1 MYLTRRDLIGTVVAA
16 LVVVVY
22 VANVQ
27 EWWYLSSNSWAAVTM
42 LVFGVVGCPLGAR
55 LVGEK
60 LSSAPI
66 VLLALLGVVALV
78 FALIAIVTAAQWAL
92 LALALVVV
100 VLWAGTTLRHA
111 LTPPPRPAVQ

>member
-60 LSSAPI
+60 LSSARSCCSRCSGWSRSCSP
-66 VLLALLGVVALV
+66 
-78 FALIAIVTAAQWAL
+78 
-92 LALALVVV
+92 
-100 VLWAGTTLRHA
+100 
-111 LTPPPRPAVQ
+111 